1 MKTTTEQEPVGTMFN
16 PPHPGEVLQG
26 LWLEPLGLT
35 ITKTAE
41 ILGVSRKTVSNIVNA
56 KIPISQ
62 DLAIRIAI
70 AFKGRAKFWLDMQAS
85 YDAWHAEQ
93 NRERI
98 AKEVTIVMWEQAA

>member
-1 MKTTTEQEPVGTMFN
+1 MKTTIEQEPVGKMYN

-41 ILGVSRKTVSNIVNA
+41 ILGVSRKTVSNIINA
-56 KIPISQ
+56 KVPLSGEMAMRIS
-62 DLAIRIAI
+62 I
-70 AFKGRAKFWLDMQAS
+70 AFNIRVEMLLGMQAT

-93 NRERI
+93 NREKI
-98 AKEVTIVMWEQAA
+98 AQEVTKVTWNNAA

>member
-1 MKTTTEQEPVGTMFN
+1 MLTKQEPVGKMFN

-56 KIPISQ
+56 KVPLSGDIAMRIS
-62 DLAIRIAI
+62 I
-70 AFKGRAKFWLDMQAS
+70 AFNIDIDMLFGMQAK
-85 YDAWHAEQ
+85 YNAWHAEQ
-93 NRERI
+93 RRSKLEQ
-98 AKEVTIVMWEQAA
+98 EVTVVTWEQAA

>member
-1 MKTTTEQEPVGTMFN
+1 MKTTIEQEPVGTMYN

-62 DLAIRIAI
+62 DLAMRLAI
-70 AFKGRAKFWLDMQAS
+70 AFRGRAAFWLNMQAK

-93 NRERI
+93 HRKELE
-98 AKEVTIVMWEQAA
+98 KEVTIVRWEAAA